1 MANVTYDALW
11 RQGVMELLDLLE
23 AENPEDPALVPKDLS
38 EWSCVYIGYVQTL
51 RKLEAAY
58 DQMVHP
64 QKRQEIKKAVEA
76 CMGRMLEVRTW
87 LVGLNGGTDGV
98 HFDDILVDLKLHPAV
113 VEVPIPRY
121 FVSDRAQELVERE
134 KFLETLMEK
143 HGLKPPQEKQL
154 ATVTLPPLPEED
166 AIRVIQVNERGRQG
180 RMRTGAQR
188 VVKKQQALDLRMQQ
202 TGLVYT
208 DVRAATMIQA
218 IVRGYIW
225 RKRVYK
231 QTLQELE
238 FIGMRPVSESGEAGP
253 TPQAVL
259 EANLE
264 RRKGVQAEN
273 QADYNQAL
281 VDLKQKVLEVEGQE
295 MRESIQDKI
304 NAWFVENRDPVSGDY
319 PEFPEDDDGG
329 STAILN
335 PPPVVAAEDEEA
347 GGAAG
352 GGKGGKGDKGG
363 EGADGG
369 DGRGG
374 EGSIPSRFIGDIEAA
389 VQQYVVKWQDRD
401 ERDNFFQK
409 HDAQFVKEELRP
421 VVFEEVRKEV
431 DEEMRLLL
439 ENLKEMVE
447 AEKAARS
454 GKKGKTKG
462 KGKGKGKKGKGKKDK
477 KKGKGKKDPTADRSL
492 EDLYADLVQ
501 NKIVQPCLKV
511 GMHDYVGG
519 YHYISK
525 YMEASLAK
533 KSQKQG
539 LSMSQVR
546 QCITEYCILPLG
558 SNTVQEKA
566 PFSKAVLLYGVP
578 NTGKTLL
585 THAIAQ
591 AAGASFFDLSPRN
604 TNQVY
609 PGKAVSL
616 MVHMVFKVAKLMAP
630 SVIYIDEVEKV
641 FVADKKKQK
650 EFNTNG
656 GDPFNRIKKDLLK
669 EMKQLQPGDGVL
681 VVGNSSQPFLCTKK
695 DEKAFVG
702 FWDKH
707 ILLPIPDYDARRLL
721 WQTLMRKHGA
731 ELPKDFDLP
740 TLSQVSQG
748 YCAGTINHVCR
759 RILKPRKLEK
769 LKEDPNAL
777 AVTEIVNQLCKLSPV
792 SSDDISAL
800 EEWAKK
806 LGPNEGKKKGK

>member
-1 MANVTYDALW
+1 M
-11 RQGVMELLDLLE
+11 
-23 AENPEDPALVPKDLS
+23 
-38 EWSCVYIGYVQTL
+38 
-51 RKLEAAY
+51 
-58 DQMVHP
+58 
-64 QKRQEIKKAVEA
+64 
-76 CMGRMLEVRTW
+76 
-87 LVGLNGGTDGV
+87 
-98 HFDDILVDLKLHPAV
+98 
-113 VEVPIPRY
+113 
-121 FVSDRAQELVERE
+121 
-134 KFLETLMEK
+134 
-143 HGLKPPQEKQL
+143 
-154 ATVTLPPLPEED
+154 
-166 AIRVIQVNERGRQG
+166 
-180 RMRTGAQR
+180 
-188 VVKKQQALDLRMQQ
+188 
-202 TGLVYT
+202 
-208 DVRAATMIQA
+208 
-218 IVRGYIW
+218 
-225 RKRVYK
+225 
-231 QTLQELE
+231 
-238 FIGMRPVSESGEAGP
+238 
-253 TPQAVL
+253 
-259 EANLE
+259 
-264 RRKGVQAEN
+264 
-273 QADYNQAL
+273 
-281 VDLKQKVLEVEGQE
+281 
-295 MRESIQDKI
+295 
-304 NAWFVENRDPVSGDY
+304 
-319 PEFPEDDDGG
+319 
-329 STAILN
+329 
-335 PPPVVAAEDEEA
+335 
-347 GGAAG
+347 
-352 GGKGGKGDKGG
+352 
-363 EGADGG
+363 
-369 DGRGG
+369 
-374 EGSIPSRFIGDIEAA
+374 
-389 VQQYVVKWQDRD
+389 VKWQDRD

-454 GKKGKTKG
+454 GKKGKAKG
-462 KGKGKGKKGKGKKDK
+462 KAKGKGKKDK

-511 GMHDYVGG
+511 GMQDYVGG

-525 YMEASLAK
+525 CMEASLAK

-558 SNTVQEKA
+558 SNAVQEKA

-616 MVHMVFKVAKLMAP
+616 MVQMVFKVAKLMAP

-740 TLSQVSQG
+740 TLSQISQG

-759 RILKPRKLEK
+759 RILKPRNLEK
-769 LKEDPNAL
+769 LKEDPSAL

-806 LGPNEGKKKGK
+806 LGPKEGKKKGK

>member
-1 MANVTYDALW
+1 MANATYDALW
-11 RQGVMELLDLLE
+11 RQGVMDLLDLLE
-23 AENPEDPALVPKDLS
+23 AENPEDSALVPKDLP
-38 EWSCVYIGYVQTL
+38 EWSCVYIGYIQTL
-51 RKLEAAY
+51 RKLETAY
-58 DQMVHP
+58 DQIVHP
-64 QKRQEIKKAVEA
+64 QKRQEIKQAVEA
-76 CMGRMLEVRTW
+76 CMGRMLEIRAH

-98 HFDDILVDLKLHPAV
+98 HFDDILVDLKLNPQV

-121 FVSDRAQELVERE
+121 FVSDRAQELAERQ
-134 KFLETLMEK
+134 KFLESLMEK

-154 ATVTLPPLPEED
+154 AVVTLPPLPEED

-218 IVRGYIW
+218 IVRGYLW
-225 RKRVYK
+225 RKRVHR

-238 FIGMRPVSESGEAGP
+238 FIGMRPMTEPEGAGP
-253 TPQAVL
+253 TSQAVL
-259 EANLE
+259 QANLE
-264 RRKGVQAEN
+264 RRKGVQAQN
-273 QADYNQAL
+273 QADYDQAL
-281 VDLKQKVLEVEGQE
+281 VDLKQKVLDVEGQE

-335 PPPVVAAEDEEA
+335 PPPVVAADDEEGGG

-352 GGKGGKGDKGG
+352 GGKAGKAGG
-363 EGADGG
+363 EGADG
-369 DGRGG
+369 DARGG
-374 EGSIPSRFIGDIEAA
+374 EGGIPSRFIGDIEAA

-454 GKKGKTKG
+454 GKKGKA
-462 KGKGKGKKGKGKKDK
+462 KGKGKGKKGKGKGKKDK
-477 KKGKGKKDPTADRSL
+477 KGKGKGKKDPTADRSL

-501 NKIVQPCLKV
+501 NKIVQPPLGV
-511 GMHDYVGG
+511 GMQDYVGG

-558 SNTVQEKA
+558 SSTVQEKA

-585 THAIAQ
+585 THAIAN

-641 FVADKKKQK
+641 FVSDKKKQK

-721 WQTLMRKHGA
+721 WQTLMSKHGA
-731 ELPKDFDLP
+731 SLPKDFDLP
-740 TLSQVSQG
+740 TLSQISQG

-792 SSDDISAL
+792 SPEDIAAL

-806 LGPNEGKKKGK
+806 LGPKEGKKKGK